1 MIMLIGMYFKALFTE
16 KIVTFIFET
25 NMSIGKV
32 VQSADDNRHVK
43 VKNLIF

>member
-1 MIMLIGMYFKALFTE
+1 MIMLICMYFKTLFTE